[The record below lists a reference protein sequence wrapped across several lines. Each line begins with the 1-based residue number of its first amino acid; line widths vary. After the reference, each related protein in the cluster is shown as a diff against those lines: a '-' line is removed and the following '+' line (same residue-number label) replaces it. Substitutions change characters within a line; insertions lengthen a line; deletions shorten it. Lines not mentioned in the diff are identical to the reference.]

1 MKKKIVLALLLSVF
15 SILVACNIDN
25 EHETGISDE
34 INNIA
39 INQEE
44 TPNQETLDTQSKS
57 GEDSEME
64 SNTETSDENKKS
76 DSTTSEKFDMKNID
90 VVIEDKSF
98 ITQMDAVF
106 QNLDSYVG
114 KTMKVEGFIGGID
127 GKCFKV
133 LRLYDMAHEDHSHEI
148 TVGVNAEYDG
158 EVPSEDTWVEIA
170 GVITKGTVDGR
181 EQPVIKVKRL
191 EKKFTHGQDKVYN

>member
-1 MKKKIVLALLLSVF
+1 MKKKLVLALLLSVF

-34 INNIA
+34 INNIT
-39 INQEE
+39 INQEG
-44 TPNQETLDTQSKS
+44 TSNQETSGTQSQS
-57 GEDSEME
+57 EEDSERE
-64 SNTETSDENKKS
+64 SNTEALDE
-76 DSTTSEKFDMKNID
+76 DSETNSSSSEKFDMKNID
-90 VVIEDKSF
+90 VVIEDESF
-98 ITQMDAVF
+98 ITQMDVVF
-106 QNLDSYVG
+106 QNIDSYVG

-127 GKCFKV
+127 GKRFKV

-158 EVPSEDTWVEIA
+158 EIPAEDTWVEIA

-191 EKKFTHGQDKVYN
+191 EKKFTHGKDKVYN